1 MNNSILSNTR
11 SEIYRWQGW
20 FYFLNTFVLLIIG
33 SRYFSLQPW
42 PDGFLSQVFVTLS
55 YPGHFLMMAMSMI
68 IVSGLVT
75 LVLPRIKWVKALS
88 IILMTLVIVILG
100 IDSVVFELYRFHLN
114 GMVWSLIINGGI
126 FEILPISW
134 ISWLFVAIGVALVVY
149 VEIKIAHFVS
159 SWLETDH
166 EYGYRVSVAAILII
180 FFGQFIHAWGDAN
193 NQVNITKQV
202 RYLPAYKPATMK
214 RFLSQKG
221 FETSAS
227 QVRIPKSN
235 STLKYPLNPLV
246 CEADSELG
254 VKQKNIL
261 IVAIDSWRFDMMTEK
276 ATPNI
281 YDFSKKSIMYENH
294 FSTGNATRF
303 GIFGMYYGMYGTYWH
318 AMLAEERGP
327 VLIDVLKEQ
336 GYDFSIHASARLTSP
351 EFNRTVFSEIRNEI
365 SLKTSGATAHQRDK
379 KITEDFVGYLQK
391 RDKKK
396 PFFGFVFYDA
406 PHGYTYPEGAEEPF
420 QPVWK
425 TINHLA
431 LNNDF
436 DPAPY
441 RNRFLNSVHY
451 NDMLIKSILDELT
464 AQQLLDNTI
473 VIFTGDHGE
482 EFNETGN
489 NYWGHNSNFTR
500 YQTQVPMVVYWPGKS
515 AEVIQYPTGHLDIA
529 PTLLSN
535 ALGCKN
541 PTLDYTLGTSLFSPE
556 RKPYFLISGWDRF
569 ALVTDKQIDLVYNAG
584 NVEHYDKDYKPLE
597 SSVTDIKTMAK
608 ALDEMSHFYSK

>member
-1 MNNSILSNTR
+1 MNNYLSVNSR
-11 SEIYRWQGW
+11 SEIFRWQGW
-20 FYFLNTFVLLIIG
+20 FYFLNTFVLLIVG
-33 SRYFSLQPW
+33 GRYFLLQPW
-42 PDGFLSQVFVTLS
+42 PDTFLSQLFVSLS
-55 YPGHFLMMAMSMI
+55 YPGHFLTMSMSVI
-68 IVSGLVT
+68 LVSGLLT
-75 LVLPRIKWVKALS
+75 LILPRLRWIKGIS
-88 IILMTLVIVILG
+88 IALMTLVIVILG

-134 ISWLFVAIGVALVVY
+134 LSWFFVALGIGLVIY
-149 VEIKIAHFVS
+149 VEIKIAHFIS
-159 SWLETDH
+159 SWLETDY
-166 EYGYRVSVAAILII
+166 EYGYKVSIAAVLIV

-193 NQVNITKQV
+193 NQVSITKQV

-214 RFLSQKG
+214 RFLRQKG
-221 FETSAS
+221 FEAAAS
-227 QVRIPKSN
+227 EVHIPKSD
-235 STLKYPLNPLV
+235 STLQYPLNAMQ
-246 CEADSELG
+246 CSAETE
-254 VKQKNIL
+254 QKNIL

-281 YDFSKKSIMYENH
+281 YDFSKNAITYDQH

-318 AMLAEERGP
+318 AVLAEERGP

-336 GYDFSIHASARLTSP
+336 GYDFSVHASARLTSP

-365 SLKTSGATAHQRDK
+365 SLRTPGITAHKRDEQITDDFVDFLRERDK
-379 KITEDFVGYLQK
+379 A
-391 RDKKK
+391 K

-406 PHGYTYPEGAEEPF
+406 PHGYTYPKTAEEPF

-431 LNNDF
+431 LDNNF

-451 NDMLIKSILDELT
+451 NDKLIKSIIDELKG
-464 AQQLLDNTI
+464 QQLLDNTI

-482 EFNETGN
+482 EFNETGK

-500 YQTQVPMVVYWPGKS
+500 YQTQVPMVVYWPGMK
-515 AEVIQYPTGHLDIA
+515 ADVIKYPTGHLDVA
-529 PTLLSN
+529 PTLLKN
-535 ALGCKN
+535 ALGCVN
-541 PTLDYTLGTSLFSPE
+541 PTLDYSLGTSMFSPE

-584 NVEHYDKDYKPLE
+584 HVEHYDHDYSPLE
-597 SSVTDIKTMAK
+597 SSVTDIKTMTK
-608 ALDEMSHFYSK
+608 AMDEMSHFYAK